1 MKKIGILGSG
11 VVATTLAGG
20 FLKHGYQVYL
30 GTGHPEKL
38 NDWKAKHGENVTI
51 GSFTEAAKFGELLVL
66 AVKGSAA
73 SAVLEIAGKENVK
86 GKTIIDT
93 SNPIEA
99 APPVNG
105 VLKYFT
111 NINESLMEQLQK
123 THPDANFV
131 KAFNSIGAPLMINPD
146 FGDTKPTMFICGNHT
161 AAKKEVEEINSLF
174 GFDTEDMGAAEAA
187 RAIEPLCMLW
197 CITGLTTYKWDG
209 HAFKL
214 LRKG

>member
-38 NDWKAKHGENVTI
+38 SEWKTKQGENAMI
-51 GSFTEAAKFGELLVL
+51 ASFAEAAKFGELLVL

-123 THPDANFV
+123 AYPDAHFV
-131 KAFNSIGAPLMINPD
+131 KVIQSTYSITHLFTLDIHR
-146 FGDTKPTMFICGNHT
+146 FIVILGDQL
-161 AAKKEVEEINSLF
+161 S
-174 GFDTEDMGAAEAA
+174 
-187 RAIEPLCMLW
+187 W
-197 CITGLTTYKWDG
+197 C
-209 HAFKL
+209 FKS
-214 LRKG
+214 